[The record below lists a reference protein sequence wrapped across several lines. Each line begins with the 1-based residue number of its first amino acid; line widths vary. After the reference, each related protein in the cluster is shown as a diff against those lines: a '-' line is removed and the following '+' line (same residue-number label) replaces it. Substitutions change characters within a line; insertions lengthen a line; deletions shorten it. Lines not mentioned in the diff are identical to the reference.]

1 MTTSETH
8 PGVQAGDPAPDF
20 TLPAAHGEGS
30 VSLSSYR
37 GRTPVLL
44 TLLRGL
50 YCPFCRRHVAH
61 LGTLAP
67 KLEAEGVA
75 LVGVVATTPER
86 ARLYFRF
93 RPPRF
98 SMAADPQLST
108 HRTFG
113 LPNVPVTRELVGI
126 AQSAAARDL
135 RAANQAVPAENPLG
149 ALGSLDGFEPT
160 EADQADFQRPQAQLC
175 GQFLVDRA
183 GVVRWA
189 NVECANGPETFGQMP
204 TDEELLGAAR
214 ALR

>member
-1 MTTSETH
+1 
-8 PGVQAGDPAPDF
+8 
-20 TLPAAHGEGS
+20 

-37 GRTPVLL
+37 GKTPVLL

-50 YCPFCRRHVAH
+50 YCPFCRRHVAR

-67 KLEAEGVA
+67 KLEADGVA
-75 LVGVVATTPER
+75 LLGVVATTAER

-108 HRTFG
+108 HRSFG
-113 LPNVPVTRELVGI
+113 LPSVPVTPDVMAV

-135 RAANQAVPAENPLG
+135 RAANQPVPPDNPLQ
-149 ALGSLDGFEPT
+149 ALGRLDGFEPT
-160 EADQADFQRPQAQLC
+160 EVDRAEFQRPEAQLC

-183 GVVRWA
+183 GIVRWA
-189 NVECANGPETFGQMP
+189 SVECAKGPESFGEIP
-204 TDEELLGAAR
+204 ADEELLAAAR
-214 ALR
+214 QLR

>member
-1 MTTSETH
+1 MATSESR
-8 PGVQAGDPAPDF
+8 PVVQAGDTAPDF
-20 TLPAAHGEGS
+20 NLPAAHGEGF

-37 GRTPVLL
+37 GKTPVLL

-61 LGTLAP
+61 LGALAP
-67 KLEAEGVA
+67 KFEAEGVK

-86 ARLYFRF
+86 SRLYFRF

-98 SMAADPQLST
+98 SMAADPALST

-113 LPNVPVTRELVGI
+113 LPNSPLTPEIMSV
-126 AQSAAARDL
+126 AQAAAARDL
-135 RAANQAVPAENPLG
+135 RAANQPVPSENPLG
-149 ALGSLDGFEPT
+149 ALRGLDGFEST
-160 EADQADFQRPQAQLC
+160 DVDDGDLQRHQAQLC

-183 GVVRWA
+183 GIVRWSS
-189 NVECANGPETFGQMP
+189 VECAQGPESFGELP
-204 TDEELLGAAR
+204 GDEELLAAAR

>member
-1 MTTSETH
+1 MTTPETR
-8 PGVQAGDPAPDF
+8 PVVQAGDAAPDF
-20 TLPAAHGEGS
+20 TLPVAHGDGS

-61 LGTLAP
+61 LGNLAP

-75 LVGVVATTPER
+75 LLGVVATTAER
-86 ARLYFRF
+86 ARLYFKF

-113 LPNVPVTRELVGI
+113 LPNAPLTPEIVGV

-135 RAANQAVPAENPLG
+135 RAANVPVPPENPLS
-149 ALGSLDGFEPT
+149 ALRGLDGFEAT
-160 EADQADFQRPQAQLC
+160 EVDNADFQRHQAQLC
-175 GQFLVDRA
+175 GQFLVDRG

-189 NVECANGPETFGQMP
+189 NVECAKGPETFGEIAN
-204 TDEELLGAAR
+204 DEELLAAVR